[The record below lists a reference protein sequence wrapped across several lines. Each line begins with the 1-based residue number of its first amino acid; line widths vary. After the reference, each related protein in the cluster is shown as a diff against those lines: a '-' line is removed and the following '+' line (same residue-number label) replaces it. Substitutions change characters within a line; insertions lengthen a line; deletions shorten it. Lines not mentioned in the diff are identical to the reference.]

1 MFTRIYRPIAIAVVI
16 TMVLLVALVAPASA
30 APQPATGRAD
40 AGAPGPGWI
49 SLAPGSSHWYKFH
62 YDYDD
67 SDEPPQA
74 FVVVKMEMPDA
85 LTFTIETPGN
95 LARPKWDEDG
105 NFRNPVGVGSLT
117 LLKAHNH
124 DGTSAEIEAEL
135 DGQNEHGFY
144 VEDDMVLSWAG
155 SAKASDTY
163 YVIVTNN
170 HNHPCAYKI
179 AISGKTV
186 SY

>member
-16 TMVLLVALVAPASA
+16 TLVFLVAMVAPVSA
-30 APQPATGRAD
+30 APEPATGRD
-40 AGAPGPGWI
+40 GAGAPVPGWI
-49 SLAPGSSHWYKFH
+49 TLAPGTSHWYKFH

-74 FVVVKMEMPDA
+74 FVVVKMNMPGA
-85 LTFTIETPGN
+85 LGFTIETAAN
-95 LARPKWDEDG
+95 LARPRWDEDN

-117 LLKAHNH
+117 MLKVHNH
-124 DGTSAEIEAEL
+124 DGTPEEIEAAM
-135 DGQNEHGFY
+135 DAQNEHGFY
-144 VEDDMVLSWAG
+144 VKNDKVLSWAG
-155 SAKASDTY
+155 SAQASETY

-170 HNHPCAYKI
+170 HEQPCTYAI
-179 AISGKTV
+179 NISGKTV